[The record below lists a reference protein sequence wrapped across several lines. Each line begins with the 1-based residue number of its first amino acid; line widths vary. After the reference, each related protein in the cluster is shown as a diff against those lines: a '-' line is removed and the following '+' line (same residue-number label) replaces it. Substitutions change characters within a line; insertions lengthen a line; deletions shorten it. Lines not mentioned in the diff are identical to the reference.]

1 MKENADKYLDHLAK
15 KVFDKAT
22 IESPSF
28 DFTNTVMSQVNALSE
43 RKLTAYT
50 PLISKTSWFL
60 ISIGF
65 LALIGYLFFGIE
77 TESTGWFSTL
87 DFSVLSNNKMTNV
100 LSGLAISKTF
110 MYAIVFLGLMLC
122 VQIPLLK
129 HNFDKQFEV

>member
-15 KVFDKAT
+15 KVFEKTT

-28 DFTNTVMSQVNALSE
+28 DFTNIVMSQVNALNE
-43 RKLTAYT
+43 NKLTAYK
-50 PLISKTSWFL
+50 PLISKTSWVF
-60 ISIGF
+60 ISIVF
-65 LALIGYLFFGIE
+65 LVLIGYLFFGVE
-77 TESTGWFSTL
+77 TVNSGWFSTL
-87 DFSVLSNNKMTNV
+87 DFSILSNNKVTNAF
-100 LSGLAISKTF
+100 SGLAISKTF